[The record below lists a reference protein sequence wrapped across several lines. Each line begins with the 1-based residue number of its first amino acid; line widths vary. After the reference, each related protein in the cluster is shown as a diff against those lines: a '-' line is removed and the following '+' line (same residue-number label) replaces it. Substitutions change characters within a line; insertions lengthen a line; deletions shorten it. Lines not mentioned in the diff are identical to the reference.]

1 MGNLTE
7 ALFEGAVS
15 SKSVYSLVDG
25 FKTFKIIE
33 LEAPDTKRPRFTVR
47 GSIEREQVEPGI
59 RPTDPDQRFDFK
71 YVYEITPGGALVIE
85 RQYTNTGEVFKKRTF
100 KYEKTGVLIYEK
112 QEDSVAVMTFV
123 FKYDDKGNVVEVME
137 TRDIRGP
144 GSDSKERITFTE
156 IKFDAVGNWTQRK
169 STRHV
174 ETDAMPQYN
183 VQAKKFT
190 LVDMEY
196 RVFTY
201 H

>member
-1 MGNLTE
+1 
-7 ALFEGAVS
+7 
-15 SKSVYSLVDG
+15 
-25 FKTFKIIE
+25 
-33 LEAPDTKRPRFTVR
+33 
-47 GSIEREQVEPGI
+47 
-59 RPTDPDQRFDFK
+59 
-71 YVYEITPGGALVIE
+71 
-85 RQYTNTGEVFKKRTF
+85 
-100 KYEKTGVLIYEK
+100 
-112 QEDSVAVMTFV
+112 
-123 FKYDDKGNVVEVME
+123 ME